1 MSADLP
7 DLSDL
12 AVPGTT
18 IAVRVTPGARSTR
31 IERADDGLHI
41 WVTAPPD
48 GGRAN
53 AAVTETLARA
63 LGVAKTRLILRRGAA
78 SRQKLFRLDS

>member
-1 MSADLP
+1 MADTHP

-12 AVPGTT
+12 ARPGTT

-31 IERADDGLHI
+31 IERADEGLRI

-53 AAVTETLARA
+53 TAVTETLARA
-63 LGVAKTRLILRRGAA
+63 LGVAKSRLILLRGAT
-78 SRQKLFRLDS
+78 SRQKLFRLDP

>member
-1 MSADLP
+1 MADDTP

-12 AVPGTT
+12 AQPGAT

-31 IERADDGLHI
+31 IERDDDGLRI

-63 LGVAKTRLILRRGAA
+63 LGVAKTRLTLLRGAT
-78 SRQKLFRLDS
+78 SRQKLFRLDP

>member
-1 MSADLP
+1 MANDVP

-12 AVPGTT
+12 AQPGTT
-18 IAVRVTPGARSTR
+18 FAVRVTPGARATR
-31 IERADDGLHI
+31 IERAPDGLRI

-63 LGVAKTRLILRRGAA
+63 LGVAKARLTLLRGAT
-78 SRQKLFRLDS
+78 SRQKLFRLDA

>member
-1 MSADLP
+1 MANDP
-7 DLSDL
+7 PFLSDL
-12 AVPGTT
+12 ARPGAT
-18 IAVRVTPGARSTR
+18 IAVRVSPGARATR
-31 IERADDGLHI
+31 IERDDDGLRI

-63 LGVAKTRLILRRGAA
+63 LGVPKTHLTLLRGATT
-78 SRQKLFRLDS
+78 RQKLFRLDP